1 MHVMN
6 ILFVFVSDAMR
17 MSPFEWNCSMSFI
30 SVVVV
35 SPYHVPLMFARCAD
49 VHVSVCLVVR
59 L

>member
-1 MHVMN
+1 MN